1 MDELEKWTM
10 PVGRG
15 VDARS
20 EDHEWGGQ
28 VCSRTEHEQAMALL
42 GIVITEEA
50 LNSLVGELFEV

>member
-1 MDELEKWTM
+1 MDELERWTM

-50 LNSLVGELFEV
+50 LNSVV